1 MKRQIIYI
9 LLGISFV
16 FCLFAACEGELI
28 EKIIDTRGNRGDEDQ
43 TVNLFNLTALL
54 PAPAYMGTP
63 ARVFENDQYTGTV
76 EWAYSYTDE
85 NGLPVIDPIAVGE
98 VFSEDG
104 KIIEATISL
113 TAKNGF
119 TFTGVQRDV
128 FSHDS
133 MLSASNLPDSGTVI
147 ISFNALEPVLILPV
161 TGLDL
166 TAFVG
171 APVHWHQ
178 LPAADPIDTNEYTGN
193 FEWFYIAEV
202 QDGEDEHGVP
212 IYIWTKTPIPAGEKI
227 DFYGNNFMAEVSLT
241 AKSGFSFTG
250 VGKNAFTHNNAES
263 VENEAGSG
271 DISIIFSGKNVVF
284 PDLSRGTTI
293 FNCCGYRIQDWWD
306 HLSASA
312 MLEPLDIGHKNG
324 WFNWSTLRWNGDAN
338 FWTTPASDRGDIFDQ
353 NPRRPFNMA
362 PNPEWANFFAD
373 SITTDHVRSGHA
385 NKFEDSD
392 VPESIR
398 KPAHVFTLDLGNV
411 MEITSL
417 EFFPYNIDNG
427 DNWAIER
434 MAFGPYHGAP
444 AHWPGWW
451 QIGGSKLYFPIEF
464 EIFYSTDVAI
474 GPIPDLEDPGIKTL
488 GVMNFKPFH
497 CPVGGPN
504 TPYPGDEFLEGPTW
518 RSVNLYEL
526 MDDGIFTARYIHVR
540 FYRNSFRNSWSWYN
554 DLTDHFS
561 DVVFNIKSLRIGMLD
576 TF

>member
-212 IYIWTKTPIPAGEKI
+212 IYIWTKTPIPAGEKL
-227 DFYGNNFMAEVSLT
+227 DFYKNNFMAEVSLT
-241 AKSGFSFTG
+241 AKSGFTFAG
-250 VGKNAFTHNNAES
+250 IGKNAFTHNNAES

-293 FNCCGYRIQDWWD
+293 FNCCGYRIGGWWD
-306 HLSASA
+306 NWSASA
-312 MLEPLDIGHKNG
+312 MLAPLDTGNKSG
-324 WFNWSTLRWNGDAN
+324 WSNWFQQNWQGPSEH
-338 FWTTPASDRGDIFDQ
+338 FWTTPVSDRGDVFGGD
-353 NPRRPFNMA
+353 PRRPFNMA
-362 PNPEWANFFAD
+362 PNVEWNSFFSD
-373 SITTDHVRSGHA
+373 SIVEEHVKSGHA
-385 NKFEDSD
+385 NKFEDVF
-392 VPESIR
+392 VPETIR
-398 KPAHVFTLDLGNV
+398 KPAHVFTLDLGMV
-411 MEITSL
+411 LEITTL
-417 EFFPYNIDNG
+417 EFFPLHVDNNNG
-427 DNWAIER
+427 WDIER
-434 MAFGPYHGAP
+434 FGFGPFDGAP
-444 AHWPGWW
+444 DNWPGWW
-451 QIGGSKLYFPIEF
+451 EYGGSKQLFPIEF
-464 EIFYSTDVAI
+464 EIFYSTDVEI
-474 GPIPDLEDPGIKTL
+474 GPVPNPIAEPGIKTL
-488 GVMNFKPFH
+488 GPMTFKPFH
-497 CPVGGPN
+497 CLEGGPV
-504 TPYPGDEFLEGPTW
+504 TPYPGDDELEGPAW

-526 MDDGIFTARYIHVR
+526 MDNGIFEARYIHVR
-540 FYRNSFRNSWSWYN
+540 FYRNSFSNPWGWYP
-554 DLTDHFS
+554 DQS
-561 DVVFNIKSLRIGMLD
+561 RVVFNIGSLRIGMLD